1 MSVLSFYVNNEGKIE
16 NVSYDPTLTVREFI
30 LDFLN
35 KIQYHFGENFGFEK
49 FTIKCRCK
57 VLNTGKFLDKKI
69 GDYIPPNGTVNFFRK
84 QEICGC
90 HITFEPSKASKY
102 IAKEYQPGY
111 KNLSYTKVNNGLNIQ
126 IKCNKGSCLANNTII
141 YVPLG
146 YVEDFLFTEPICQY
160 CKNKAETINF
170 WVKDCIYQITLYTM
184 SGKESSITG
193 IADGFGNFV
202 TFNDSEPIYWFKF
215 NVKKR

>member
-1 MSVLSFYVNNEGKIE
+1 MSVLSFYVIEYGKEI

-35 KIQYHFGENFGFEK
+35 KTQNHHEL
-49 FTIKCRCK
+49 FTFNLCGKI
-57 VLNTGKFLDKKI
+57 LNSDRFLDKKI
-69 GDYIPPNGTVNFFRK
+69 GDCIPPNGTVNFVRK
-84 QEICGC
+84 LEIHGC

-126 IKCNKGSCLANNTII
+126 IKCNNPCLAKNTII

-146 YVEDFLFTEPICQY
+146 YVKDFQFTESICQY
-160 CKNKAETINF
+160 CEKEAETLNF
-170 WVKDCIYQITLYTM
+170 WVKDCIYQITLCTM
-184 SGKESSITG
+184 SGKESSITN
-193 IADGFGNFV
+193 IADEFGNFV
-202 TFNDSEPIYWFKF
+202 TFNDSEPIYCLKF